1 MKNSKTAF
9 TMIELVFVIVI
20 LGVLSAVAIPK
31 LTASRDD
38 AKQSAILAD
47 YKNIISSISAS
58 AMASGN
64 MDDLTSVYSVG
75 GNILSVTS
83 DKLGVGDPSGSGLKC
98 ATIDVS
104 SGKDINV
111 TIDNTTLN
119 CKLFDREANQEITVL
134 GFNVTR

>member
-1 MKNSKTAF
+1 MKNAF
-9 TMIELVFVIVI
+9 TMIELIFVIVI
-20 LGVLSAVAIPK
+20 LGILAAVAIPK
-31 LTASRDD
+31 LTATRDD

-47 YKNIISSISAS
+47 FKNIITSISAS

-64 MDDLTSVYSVG
+64 MSDLSIVYSVG

-83 DKLGVGDPSGSGLKC
+83 DKLEIGDPSGSGLSC

-119 CKLFDREANQEITVL
+119 CILFDREADQEITVL
-134 GFNVTR
+134 GFQVTR